1 MTNFTSFI
9 DVLESH
15 VDRISGRQAYIFLE
29 DGEAIAETISY
40 AYLAHRARAVAAQL
54 QRYCRPGDRVLL
66 LYPSCIDYMVAFF
79 ACLYAGVIAVPVFPP
94 RGSKHN
100 KRLEAILV
108 DCGATTALTTT
119 KQMADMRLAID
130 VSPAL
135 SRLNMLCSDQVHA
148 SYAAELISVPIRRD
162 TIAFLQYTSG
172 STGQPKGVVVTHG
185 NLLQN
190 EFMIQS
196 AVETTEDTV
205 IVTWLPIYHDMGLI
219 GNMLHSI
226 WLGATCVFMPPLSF
240 LQQPI
245 RWLSAI
251 SRFGAYLSGGP
262 NFGYDLCVNKIS
274 DEQRAS
280 LNLSSWRVAFN
291 GAEPIRQATLE
302 RFAERF
308 AVAGFQRNA
317 LYPCY
322 GMAETTLMV
331 TGGSPHADALC
342 QHVDKSILGNGAA
355 IVVARDNVN
364 AQAVV
369 GCGHALPEQVLRI
382 VDPVTLQQHADNTI
396 GEIWVSGAHIGQ
408 GYWQKPDINRE
419 IFQAHISG
427 SGEGPFLRT
436 GDLGYLS
443 DGELYVTGR
452 LKDLIIV
459 RGVNHY
465 PHDIEATVE
474 DADQAINRGGTAAVG
489 LQGDNAERVI
499 VIAEIGRSFLR
510 NVDVNV
516 LARKIRESVFE
527 RHELLLADV
536 IFIRPSSLP
545 KTSSGKVQ
553 RSYCR
558 ELYLAK
564 EFARVEPVKQ
574 LQETES

>member
-1 MTNFTSFI
+1 MTKNSFI

-40 AYLAHRARAVAAQL
+40 AYLAHRARAVTAQL
-54 QRYCRPGDRVLL
+54 QQYCRPGDRVLL

-100 KRLEAILV
+100 KRLEAILI

-119 KQMADMRLAID
+119 KQLGDMRLAID

-148 SYAAELISVPIRRD
+148 SHANELLSVPIQRD

-196 AVETTEDTV
+196 AVETTEETA

-251 SRFGAYLSGGP
+251 SRFRAYLSGGP
-262 NFGYDLCVNKIS
+262 NFGYDLCVNKIN
-274 DEQRAS
+274 DEQIAS
-280 LNLSSWRVAFN
+280 LDLSSWRVAFN
-291 GAEPIRQATLE
+291 GAEPIRHGTLE

-331 TGGSPHADALC
+331 TGGSPHAEALF
-342 QHVDKSILGNGAA
+342 QYVDKSALGNGAA
-355 IVVARDNVN
+355 IITRRDNVN
-364 AQAVV
+364 AQAIV
-369 GCGHALPEQVLRI
+369 GCGRALPEQVLSV
-382 VDPVTLQQHADNTI
+382 VDPATLQQCADKEI
-396 GEIWVSGAHIGQ
+396 GEIWVSGAHVGQ
-408 GYWQKPDINRE
+408 GYWQKPHINRE
-419 IFQAHISG
+419 IFEARIDG

-474 DADQAINRGGTAAVG
+474 DADEAINRNGTAALG
-489 LQGDNAERVI
+489 LQDENGERVV
-499 VIAEIGRSFLR
+499 VIAEVGRSFLR
-510 NVDVNV
+510 SVDVNA
-516 LARKIRESVFE
+516 LTRKIREAVFE

-536 IFIRPSSLP
+536 VFIRPSSLP

-553 RSYCR
+553 RNYCR

-574 LQETES
+574 LQEVES